1 MARVLVA
8 ALVALIISILAGP
21 VFIDFLRRRALG
33 QQIREEGPEHHSSKQ
48 GTPTMGGVLIVVA
61 ASIAFLATSVRTL
74 PALTIFGATLACG
87 GIGFL
92 DDYIK
97 LRHRRS
103 LGLSGRV
110 KMALLVALTA
120 AVGFAAHHQGLS
132 HKVFIPIVND
142 QLPLGWGWYV
152 LVFFVIA
159 GAANAVNL
167 TDGLDGLAAG
177 TSIIAL
183 FTLTAMAVTIYI
195 REVAPNGHR
204 ITNRLDAAF
213 IGAALIGAAV
223 GFLWYN
229 AFPAEV
235 FMGDTGAM
243 ALGGAMAGFAIMMK
257 AEVLLLFIGGI
268 YVIAALSVIIQ
279 VFTFKFVDRRVFLM
293 APIQHHFELKGW
305 SETKI
310 MVRFWILHGILC
322 AVGFGLFYR
331 YYLNFR
337 V

>member
-132 HKVFIPIVND
+132 HKVFIPIVNH
-142 QLPLGWGWYV
+142 QL
-152 LVFFVIA
+152 
-159 GAANAVNL
+159 
-167 TDGLDGLAAG
+167 
-177 TSIIAL
+177 
-183 FTLTAMAVTIYI
+183 
-195 REVAPNGHR
+195 
-204 ITNRLDAAF
+204 
-213 IGAALIGAAV
+213 
-223 GFLWYN
+223 
-229 AFPAEV
+229 
-235 FMGDTGAM
+235 
-243 ALGGAMAGFAIMMK
+243 
-257 AEVLLLFIGGI
+257 
-268 YVIAALSVIIQ
+268 
-279 VFTFKFVDRRVFLM
+279 
-293 APIQHHFELKGW
+293 
-305 SETKI
+305 
-310 MVRFWILHGILC
+310 
-322 AVGFGLFYR
+322 
-331 YYLNFR
+331 
-337 V
+337 